1 MSPASLARYL
11 YYIPVSLN
19 GLCSVPSFRSLQI
32 RRRVKV
38 VRMKEVVISREFIA
52 LIIGLSALVLLGAI

>member
-1 MSPASLARYL
+1 MDCR
-11 YYIPVSLN
+11 
-19 GLCSVPSFRSLQI
+19 SVPSYRSLQI